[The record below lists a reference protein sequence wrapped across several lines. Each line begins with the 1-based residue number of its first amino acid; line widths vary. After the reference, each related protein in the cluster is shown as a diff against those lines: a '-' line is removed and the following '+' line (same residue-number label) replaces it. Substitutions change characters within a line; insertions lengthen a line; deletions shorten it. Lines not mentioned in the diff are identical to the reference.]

1 VQVAVLRATKW
12 VGLHTNQLEYRF
24 LERHS
29 LLKRAVLVAARRLT
43 FQLLFCNLEALARLL
58 SVELKEDGKGK
69 EEAAAEEE
77 VVFGAMVAEAGGRK
91 RDEESRLLKALFLS
105 FLPLISG

>member
-1 VQVAVLRATKW
+1 
-12 VGLHTNQLEYRF
+12 
-24 LERHS
+24 
-29 LLKRAVLVAARRLT
+29 
-43 FQLLFCNLEALARLL
+43 L

-77 VVFGAMVAEAGGRK
+77 VVFGAMVAEAGGAE